1 MTIAAGKSSG
11 SGCFRMLG
19 CAAFVGLC
27 GLTLLGQL
35 ADRLLV
41 THPGEYHA
49 SLFSGGLL
57 AFLCFSLVGLLMG
70 TALAVRALRERGRVT
85 DAELQALIDSP
96 P

>member
-1 MTIAAGKSSG
+1 MSAARKSSG
-11 SGCFRMLG
+11 SGCLRTLG

-27 GLTLLGQL
+27 SLTLLGQL

-41 THPGEYHA
+41 THPVDYQA

-57 AFLCFSLVGLLMG
+57 AFLCLSLVGLLLG
-70 TALAVRALRERGRVT
+70 TALAARALRARGRVT

-96 P
+96 D